1 MSAGRSPREFRSRL
15 LAGEPMLGT
24 FVKMPTTQA
33 IEILGGLGF
42 DYVVIDQEHAPLDRT
57 QIDMMCLA
65 ARAAG
70 MAPVVRVGDPGAA
83 NVLSA
88 LDCGALGI
96 MFPHVISAQVAADF
110 VARCRY
116 QGGVRGFA
124 GLSRASDWGAVAGPA
139 HIARQDSEIAVIA
152 MIEDRPA
159 VAEVPAIVATE
170 GIDAIFIGRGDLGA
184 SFGQDPDAKAKV
196 AALAREIAAATR
208 AGGTK
213 LMMLAT
219 DTEDAAAMRGL
230 GATAM
235 LVASDHNF
243 LRSAA
248 AQAIRDYSIKS

>member
-1 MSAGRSPREFRSRL
+1 MTSPSDSRTFRDRL
-15 LAGEPMLGT
+15 VGGDAMLGT

-33 IEILGGLGF
+33 IEILGSLGF
-42 DYVVIDQEHAPLDRT
+42 DFVVIDQEHAPLDRT
-57 QIDMMCLA
+57 QIDLMCFA
-65 ARAAG
+65 ARASG

-88 LDCGALGI
+88 LDCGAQGI
-96 MFPHVISAQVAADF
+96 MFPHVTSAETAQNF

-116 QGGVRGFA
+116 QGGARGFA
-124 GLSRASDWGAVAGPA
+124 GMSRAAEWGRVPGPE

-152 MIEDRPA
+152 MIEDQSA
-159 VAEVPAIVATE
+159 IAEVPAIVATE
-170 GIDAIFIGRGDLGA
+170 GVDAVFIGRGDLTA
-184 SFGQDPDAKAKV
+184 SFGQDPEAKTKV
-196 AALAREIAAATR
+196 AGLTEKIASATR
-208 AGGTK
+208 AGGTT

-219 DTEDAAAMRGL
+219 SPTDAETMRGL

-248 AQAIRDYSIKS
+248 AAAFRDFSAKG

>member
-1 MSAGRSPREFRSRL
+1 MTQSTSPRTFRARL
-15 LAGEPMLGT
+15 LAGAPMLGT
-24 FVKMPTTQA
+24 FVKLPTTQV

-42 DYVVIDQEHAPLDRT
+42 DFVVIDQEHAPLDRA
-57 QIDMMCLA
+57 QIDLMCLA
-65 ARAAG
+65 ARASG
-70 MAPVVRVGDPGAA
+70 LAPVVRVGDPGAA

-88 LDCGALGI
+88 LDCGAVGI
-96 MFPHVISAQVAADF
+96 MFPHVVSAPVAADC

-124 GLSRASDWGAVAGPA
+124 GLSRASDWGAVSGPT

-159 VAEVPAIVATE
+159 VAEVPAIVATP
-170 GIDAIFIGRGDLGA
+170 GLDAIFIGRGDLGA
-184 SFGQDPDAKAKV
+184 TFGADPEAKTKV
-196 AALAREIAAATR
+196 AALTQQIAAATV
-208 AGGTK
+208 AGGAR

-219 DTEDAAAMRGL
+219 DTADAAAMRGL

-248 AQAIRDYSIKS
+248 AQALRDYSIKG